1 MAQVEAIAPLLD
13 VNEVARRLGTE
24 PRFVR
29 RLIAERTTDLTQG
42 DPKPETDVVLFGAE
56 APADL
61 EPLPLLA
68 SRIRPNGAIWVVS
81 RKGKAATLRYEEIL
95 DAAKAAGLVDN
106 KVAAFSTTHT
116 ALRFVIPLAL
126 RPKSPPASER
136 PR

>member
-1 MAQVEAIAPLLD
+1 M
-13 VNEVARRLGTE
+13 TE
-24 PRFVR
+24 G
-29 RLIAERTTDLTQG
+29 E
-42 DPKPETDVVLFGAE
+42 PKPETDVVLFGAE

-61 EPLPLLA
+61 EPFPMLA